1 MINKISKEHH
11 KKKKS
16 EFANK
21 KEMKHS
27 IFKKN
32 VNEIKKRVLEKAT
45 CLMLVH
51 YFSHVVNRKVWF
63 LDSVAC

>member
-32 VNEIKKRVLEKAT
+32 VNEI
-45 CLMLVH
+45 
-51 YFSHVVNRKVWF
+51 
-63 LDSVAC
+63 